1 MTSTQLTS
9 YSTVKRWKLSLWNQ
23 ERDKDAHSCHLLKMV
38 LEILATASRQEAEIK
53 GIRIEKER
61 VKLSLSADNILY
73 AEIPKDATNTHTHT
87 HTHTH
92 TQRTC

>member
-1 MTSTQLTS
+1 
-9 YSTVKRWKLSLWNQ
+9 
-23 ERDKDAHSCHLLKMV
+23 MV